1 MGTFIAIICVLFV
14 LCSGCSS
21 KQEGTLPPAT
31 QTPGATIT
39 PTDEVT
45 TVTTP
50 SSTSPVPTAN
60 TPLLQDDLLNPEGTG
75 DQDTAFNLF
84 FLKSQAEIIN
94 KTNDLLEAMVPGT
107 QTVQVGYSPS
117 LVYVRAED
125 LGFTAEKYYDQ
136 LLKMKTSSPENEM
149 NRIVY
154 LQFLNSVKSS
164 AYHIAD
170 AAQAESFGDYENAL
184 SMATAAKFDLQ
195 DIEVD
200 PDLPP
205 TIPVNLL
212 DVFLNEYIGRMQDK
226 VTAMKESTSGG
237 SSSLLGH

>member
-1 MGTFIAIICVLFV
+1 MGTFIVIICVLFV
-14 LCSGCSS
+14 VCSGCTS

-31 QTPGATIT
+31 QTPHATEIPTAVVT
-39 PTDEVT
+39 PI
-45 TVTTP
+45 TTP
-50 SSTSPVPTAN
+50 SNISAVSVVGT
-60 TPLLQDDLLNPEGTG
+60 LLPPDDLVYREGTG
-75 DQDTAFNLF
+75 DRDIAFNML
-84 FLKSQAEIIN
+84 FLKSQAEIVN
-94 KTNDLLEAMVPGT
+94 KTNDLIEAMVPGSMS
-107 QTVQVGYSPS
+107 VQAVYSPS
-117 LVYVRAED
+117 IVYVRAED

-149 NRIVY
+149 KRIGY
-154 LQFLNSVKSS
+154 LQFLNSAKSS

-195 DIEVD
+195 NIEVD
-200 PDLPP
+200 TDLPP

-226 VTAMKESTSGG
+226 VTAMKESSSGG
-237 SSSLLGH
+237 SRSFLGH

>member
-1 MGTFIAIICVLFV
+1 MFFV
-14 LCSGCSS
+14 
-21 KQEGTLPPAT
+21 
-31 QTPGATIT
+31 
-39 PTDEVT
+39 
-45 TVTTP
+45 
-50 SSTSPVPTAN
+50 
-60 TPLLQDDLLNPEGTG
+60 
-75 DQDTAFNLF
+75 
-84 FLKSQAEIIN
+84 KSQVEIVN
-94 KTNDLLEAMVPGT
+94 KTNSLIEAMVPGSM
-107 QTVQVGYSPS
+107 TVQAVYSPS
-117 LVYVRAED
+117 MVYVRAED

-237 SSSLLGH
+237 SRSLLGH